1 MFKNLTIRKKLG
13 VSFGVIIL
21 LILAF
26 SIGVF
31 TILNKYRNDIKDI
44 KERIEKVNYAHNMK
58 DEIKDIVTRVPVFII
73 AKNQEE
79 RDKITKLTGEKRK
92 KYAKLFKKITE
103 MTYTEQGRQLLK
115 NIENT
120 IKETAPYTDKIMK
133 LAKSG
138 NQQEAIKVYNTEY
151 IAQLEK
157 LYKTLDVEV
166 EYHKEKL
173 NKKIE
178 ELLLDIE
185 KEFIA
190 FVIVSLLIII
200 ISILFTIFI
209 SRAIKQPVT
218 EIKEALGKMAKGDL
232 SVQIKIKTKDEMGII
247 AQSLQEAIMNIKH
260 LIEETRNIAISL
272 ASSSEELSS
281 TTEEISQNL
290 KHQTDRANQIA
301 SAAEEMSQTISHIA
315 QNTSNIAELSITTAN
330 VAGEGRDITKN
341 TAKEIKVIEE
351 ALNQLSKVI
360 NGLGDSSR
368 QIGEI
373 VTVIKDIAD
382 QTNLLALNA
391 AIEAARAGE
400 QGRGFAVV
408 ADEIRKLAER
418 TTKATDEISEM
429 INGIQKEVDAAENSM
444 EDATKKMLR
453 GVELSNKSAEMLG
466 DILTKA
472 KELQTMIQQIASST
486 EQMSSVTENI
496 TQDIGTI
503 ANGSK
508 EIFLAVEQSAQTA
521 SDVAKS
527 GVELKSAIEA
537 FKI

>member
-92 KYAKLFKKITE
+92 KYAELFKKITE